1 MTESFD
7 PSEFDC
13 IARALVGD
21 EAAFKEL
28 FDTHRARLHGV
39 AFRIL
44 RNHGDAEDVVQEAF
58 ARAFRKLGAFRQDC
72 PLATWLHSIAVNA
85 AHNRYWYFRRRFRHA
100 SVVLG
105 EEIAAPFADPAES
118 AADAEWEQRI
128 AFCLDGLPPIYRDV
142 IAARFLRHRTYGQIA
157 AALAI
162 NVGTVKS
169 RLSRA
174 RHCLR
179 RRLAAA

>member
-1 MTESFD
+1 MTELIGS
-7 PSEFDC
+7 SESGC
-13 IARALVGD
+13 IARALAGD

-44 RNHGDAEDVVQEAF
+44 RNHSDAEDVVQEAF
-58 ARAFRKLGAFRQDC
+58 ASAFRNLGAFRQEC
-72 PLATWLHSIAVNA
+72 SLASWLHSIGVNA
-85 AHNRYWYFRRRFRHA
+85 AQNRYWYFRRRFRHA
-100 SVVLG
+100 SVILG
-105 EEIAAPFADPAES
+105 EEIAAPLANPAES
-118 AADAEWEQRI
+118 AADSEWEQRI
-128 AFCLDGLPPIYRDV
+128 TFCLDGLPPIYRDV
-142 IAARFLRHRTYGQIA
+142 IAARFLRHRTYGEIA

-179 RRLAAA
+179 QRLAAA